1 MRASIGRFDEL
12 VAAEGELVISR
23 RGRPIARVLPMSQN
37 RPFPDHAD
45 LRQRMQRF
53 PAVPADA
60 SGTSAKTVC
69 ADQVPHDAA
78 RYRLR
83 RHPPRRCLRNYPIG
97 RVPAPHQAGRTTA
110 ALECPEGRDKPDRT
124 PPVSVAEGIR
134 QMVQG

>member
-1 MRASIGRFDEL
+1 MVRRPIRQLIENGQ
-12 VAAEGELVISR
+12 VAAAVGDRL
-23 RGRPIARVLPMSQN
+23 AR
-37 RPFPDHAD
+37 H
-45 LRQRMQRF
+45 RF

-78 RYRLR
+78 RYHLR

-110 ALECPEGRDKPDRT
+110 ALECPEGRDEPDRT